1 MLSLITP
8 PSGSAWPLLRH
19 THTKPGT
26 AELTSPSN
34 HRSTRARLACSPP
47 PPLRLAPAAACSPL
61 IAAHLALHLA
71 PSAGNRRPSSFAEM
85 AKALFLLVV
94 VAVSAQALMPT
105 TRAGGTV
112 ASSPVAAS
120 PRPRTTPVVLASNPI
135 MEFFESLVQKSST
148 MGKDITL
155 AEAKELC
162 RDPESSG
169 CRRAAAP
176 PAAHALRSLPYTHR
190 PAPTQRSPAASH
202 PHSRPAASTC
212 ST

>member
-1 MLSLITP
+1 
-8 PSGSAWPLLRH
+8 
-19 THTKPGT
+19 
-26 AELTSPSN
+26 
-34 HRSTRARLACSPP
+34 
-47 PPLRLAPAAACSPL
+47 
-61 IAAHLALHLA
+61 
-71 PSAGNRRPSSFAEM
+71 M
-85 AKALFLLVV
+85 AKLSSLVLLV

-105 TRAGGTV
+105 TRAGGT
-112 ASSPVAAS
+112 AAASPVAAS

-148 MGKDITL
+148 LGKDITL

-176 PAAHALRSLPYTHR
+176 SRTHTPQSGGLP
-190 PAPTQRSPAASH
+190 PTLPSGP
-202 PHSRPAASTC
+202 PAASTC